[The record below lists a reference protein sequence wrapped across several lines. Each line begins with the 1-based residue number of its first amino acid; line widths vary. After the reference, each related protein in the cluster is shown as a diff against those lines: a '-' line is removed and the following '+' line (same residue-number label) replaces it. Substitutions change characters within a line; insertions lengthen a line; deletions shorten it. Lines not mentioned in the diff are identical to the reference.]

1 MSIMKRQIW
10 DLQKTSV
17 PALTHYEDRMSMA
30 NGIEIRLPFLDYRLV
45 ELALKLPVD
54 FRSDQVGQNIF

>member
-1 MSIMKRQIW
+1 MRNYSPVQMGLQNGMSIMKRQIY

-30 NGIEIRLPFLDYRLV
+30 NGIEIRLPF
-45 ELALKLPVD
+45 
-54 FRSDQVGQNIF
+54 